1 VPVLRQLPAHVRSV
15 RASPS
20 NRAPYLLE
28 SVDVAIGTTHA
39 LNKANTGEVSN
50 RCLLEQRSN
59 EMFRRKLAVAW
70 IVGIVSTALPAFAQS
85 ETPDKNEVSVQAFG
99 SFVKS
104 TTDNGIENKATD
116 SGGVL
121 GSYRYFFNANNG
133 VEANY
138 GYSLNT
144 QSYSSTGGVLGVK
157 SYSHEISAAY
167 VFRMPMRKFTPF
179 VLAGAGGL
187 IFDPK
192 DFVDASS
199 QARAAFVYGGGADF
213 NLSRRIFVRAEYRGF
228 VYNSPTYELTAL
240 AGADRITHRAEPSR
254 GFGFR
259 F

>member
-1 VPVLRQLPAHVRSV
+1 
-15 RASPS
+15 
-20 NRAPYLLE
+20 
-28 SVDVAIGTTHA
+28 
-39 LNKANTGEVSN
+39 
-50 RCLLEQRSN
+50 
-59 EMFRRKLAVAW
+59 MFGKKLAVTW
-70 IVGIVSTALPAFAQS
+70 IVGIASAVLPAFSQS
-85 ETPDKNEVSVQAFG
+85 ENPEKNEVSVQAFG

-104 TTDNGIENKATD
+104 TNDNGIENKATN

-121 GSYRYFFNANNG
+121 GSYRYFFNAHNG

-144 QSYSSTGGVLGVK
+144 QTYGSISGELGVK

-167 VFRMPMRKFTPF
+167 VFRMPMRTFTPF

-192 DFVDASS
+192 DFVGASS

-213 NLSRRIFVRAEYRGF
+213 TLSHHVFVRAEYRGF
-228 VYNSPTYELTAL
+228 VYNSPTYDLTGL
-240 AGADRITHRAEPSR
+240 AGADRITHRAEPSL
-254 GFGFR
+254 GFGYR